1 MQKLISVL
9 IHIKLFLMKLWCFK
23 KEYLIREPKKI
34 WTKIFDNKWNY
45 RSDAKEWISKLK
57 IAIWIDW
64 KNTIEEVNEISSKT
78 QEFIKKYPLSDFK
91 NLIFKQCI
99 EHPFI
104 SNTWVFFNE
113 YKDIKREVESLG
125 KNFPSE

>member
-1 MQKLISVL
+1 MSNFLSDFHPHIFQKNIPNEKKQELKNAKVDISTNP
-9 IHIKLFLMKLWCFK
+9 
-23 KEYLIREPKKI
+23 YKI
-34 WTKIFDNKWNY
+34 ILDEIVMFQKGIFDNKWNY

-104 SNTWVFFNE
+104 S
-113 YKDIKREVESLG
+113 
-125 KNFPSE
+125 SEK